1 MPLFVMHPTTENY
14 EITHERKLWTHK
26 ILTRKNR
33 LTTDPREKNLDTRK
47 THVKKFGTHK
57 ITTRKYFGPTK
68 YPREN
73 ILDPQ
78 RHDGTRPTMACD
90 PGNLAHSN

>member
-14 EITHERKLWTHK
+14 E
-26 ILTRKNR
+26 
-33 LTTDPREKNLDTRK
+33 
-47 THVKKFGTHK
+47 